1 MAGTTAVGA
10 GVAVPLGHR
19 EALILAATEFDRMA
33 VQLRGAG
40 PARLGAADGVG
51 ELWDV
56 RAMAA
61 HVLGM
66 AEAQASFRQFTHDF
80 RAAGKRSSG
89 KMIDE
94 MSATQVRERTAMT
107 PGAIV
112 SRLAAVAPKAV
123 RARRRTPAAVRWAVR
138 LKNDPPFD
146 AERWRYGFL
155 VDTIFTRDTW
165 MHRLDISRATG
176 RPMELTGDHDGR
188 LVADVDHR
196 VGAPPWSAVH
206 PHPDRHGRSRPQWR
220 SGEAG
225 EHLELD
231 ALDFCWIAAARQPGT
246 GLMATKVPF

>member
-1 MAGTTAVGA
+1 MAGTTTVGA
-10 GVAVPLGHR
+10 GLTAPLGHQ
-19 EALILAATEFDRMA
+19 EAMILAATEFDRMVA
-33 VQLRGAG
+33 QLRALG
-40 PARLGAADGVG
+40 PRDWAQPTVC
-51 ELWDV
+51 EPWDV

-66 AEAQASFRQFTHDF
+66 AEAQASVRQFAHDF

-94 MSATQVRERTAMT
+94 MTATQVRERAAMT

-112 SRLAAVAPKAV
+112 SRLAAVAPRAV
-123 RARRRTPAAVRWAVR
+123 RARRRTPAVARWAVR
-138 LKNDPPFD
+138 FKNDPPFD

-155 VDTIFTRDTW
+155 VDTIFTRDPW

-176 RPMELTGDHDGR
+176 RPMELTAGHDGR
-188 LVADVDHR
+188 LVAGVVTEWAR
-196 VGAPPWSAVH
+196 
-206 PHPDRHGRSRPQWR
+206 RHGQPFTLTLTGTAGGQWR

-225 EHLELD
+225 EQLELD
-231 ALDFCWIAAARQPGT
+231 ALDFCWIAAGRQPGA